1 MSHNVALKIS
11 DEVYANLMQTLKSFG
26 EDEVQI
32 VDDSIAEDEFDE
44 EYYMKHV
51 PPSLIVT
58 SQEEMERRIDKAL
71 KSKMLTEEEFEKEMD
86 LFMEKLLS
94 EDNTNTRV

>member
-1 MSHNVALKIS
+1 MSYNVVLNIS

-32 VDDSIAEDEFDE
+32 VDDSIVEDEFDE

-58 SQEEMERRIDKAL
+58 SQEEMERRINKAL
-71 KSKMLTEEEFEKEMD
+71 KSKMLTEEEFEKEMLELCPWLED
-86 LFMEKLLS
+86 
-94 EDNTNTRV
+94 EDN

>member
-1 MSHNVALKIS
+1 MSYNVVLNIS

-32 VDDSIAEDEFDE
+32 VDDSIVEDEFDE

-58 SQEEMERRIDKAL
+58 SQEEMERRINKAL

>member
-1 MSHNVALKIS
+1 MSYNVVLNIS